1 MADIDI
7 SQVRNVHSR
16 AIRDA
21 EKAYST
27 ITNPVG
33 DRFGNDGSF
42 TNIFTRAVEN
52 INTTNAYLSD
62 AENEEIRWAL
72 GKTDNT
78 HDLTIALQKAQ
89 TALQYTIAVR
99 DKALAAYRELT
110 QMQI

>member
-62 AENEEIRWAL
+62 AENEEIKWAL
-72 GKTDNT
+72 GETDNT
-78 HDLTIALQKAQ
+78 HDLGIALQKAE

-99 DKALAAYRELT
+99 DRLLTAYRDIMN
-110 QMQI
+110 MQI

>member
-7 SQVRNVHSR
+7 SQIRNVHSR

-62 AENEEIRWAL
+62 AENEEIKWAL
-72 GKTDNT
+72 GETDNT
-78 HDLTIALQKAQ
+78 HDLGIALQKAE

-99 DKALAAYRELT
+99 DRLLTAYRDIMN
-110 QMQI
+110 MQI